1 MCSVKERIRTYLRVC
16 IDEMDLIE
24 KMSVSIE
31 SPEDFGQ
38 SITGM
43 TVFRAC
49 GMSLQFITEN
59 FIKIRNKVSE
69 GFFSPYKQVP
79 WKAVFGMRNVLSHE
93 YSDIDDEAVF
103 NKTCLC
109 LEKRP
114 TRCWRTLNLVNLTSF
129 YRIDVHG

>member
-43 TVFRAC
+43 TVFRA
-49 GMSLQFITEN
+49 
-59 FIKIRNKVSE
+59 
-69 GFFSPYKQVP
+69 
-79 WKAVFGMRNVLSHE
+79 
-93 YSDIDDEAVF
+93 
-103 NKTCLC
+103 
-109 LEKRP
+109 
-114 TRCWRTLNLVNLTSF
+114 
-129 YRIDVHG
+129 